1 MRLELTKRAD
11 YAIRVVLA
19 LADAD
24 PDDGERLSVRTLAE
38 DRGISVQVLPR
49 VMTDLA
55 SAGIVDGRTGR
66 TGGYRLAGP
75 ATAISLLDVIE
86 AVEGDQRRRRCVLRG
101 SACGISAPCVVHDV
115 FATAQ
120 DALLGELE
128 GASIASIARS
138 GGWGGV
144 WGSNP

>member
-19 LADAD
+19 LADTD
-24 PDDGERLSVRTLAE
+24 PDDGARLSVRTLAE

-66 TGGYRLAGP
+66 AGGYRLARP
-75 ATAISLLDVIE
+75 ATAISLLDVIR

>member
-19 LADAD
+19 LAEAD
-24 PDDGERLSVRTLAE
+24 DSERLSVRALAA
-38 DRGISVQVLPR
+38 DRNVPAQVLPR

-66 TGGYRLAGP
+66 TGGYRLARP
-75 ATAISLLDVIE
+75 AATVSLLDVIR

-101 SACGISAPCVVHDV
+101 SACGIAAPCDVHEV

-120 DALLGELE
+120 DALLAELAQ
-128 GASIASIARS
+128 ASIASIARTD
-138 GGWGGV
+138 GWGGLR
-144 WGSNP
+144 GSNA

>member
-24 PDDGERLSVRTLAE
+24 GGDRLSVRTLAS
-38 DRGISVQVLPR
+38 DRGIPVQVLPR

-55 SAGIVDGRTGR
+55 AAGIVDGRTGR
-66 TGGYRLAGP
+66 AGGYRLARP
-75 ATAISLLDVIE
+75 AAAISLLDVIR

-101 SACGISAPCVVHDV
+101 SACGVSAPCVVHEV

-120 DALLGELE
+120 DALLGELDH
-128 GASIASIARS
+128 ASIASIARS
-138 GGWGGV
+138 GEWGGL